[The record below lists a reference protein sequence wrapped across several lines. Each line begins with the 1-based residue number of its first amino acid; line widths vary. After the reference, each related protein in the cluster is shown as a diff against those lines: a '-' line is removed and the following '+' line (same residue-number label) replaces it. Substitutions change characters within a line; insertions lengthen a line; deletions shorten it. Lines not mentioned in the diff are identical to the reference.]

1 MQIISDA
8 MTIVFSITLLVV
20 FLLAALSFTREKED
34 KDSNP
39 Y

>member
-8 MTIVFSITLLVV
+8 MTIVFSISLLIV
-20 FLLAALSFTREKED
+20 FLLAALSLTREKRN
-34 KDSNP
+34 KDSHP

>member
-8 MTIVFSITLLVV
+8 MTIVFSISLLIV
-20 FLLAALSFTREKED
+20 FLLAALSLTREKQD
-34 KDSNP
+34 KDSHP